1 MDGFDEIAFQEDA
14 FDVLISDPKPENV
27 VRKQTQSMV
36 RVEFKAAMVKPFNQ
50 ENYGN

>member
-14 FDVLISDPKPENV
+14 FDVLIPNPKPENV
-27 VRKQTQSMV
+27 VRKKTQSMV
-36 RVEFKAAMVKPFNQ
+36 RVESKAALIRAFNQ